1 MGWAQNDV
9 FDLVV
14 ADGGQ
19 QPPPVGAFFVSY
31 ATTVNQQQHV
41 IYRDAKGTLH
51 ELLFSNSKWSHNDLF
66 QIIPGAKKGAA
77 DSRFN
82 GYAIVN
88 STLEVFRSDRQYINF
103 LDVSNN
109 PNTFRFEN
117 GQWIQ
122 LNWPAVLVNH
132 DPNSIDF
139 PAQLGL
145 IAGYSDNLAH
155 LCYIGTDAR
164 LHEIYFGD
172 DTIGTNIPSA
182 GRLDPVAMYGYATD
196 WNDQE
201 HVILMNRT
209 GTVVEY
215 VHKDSGWSPTNLTQD
230 TETPPSGH
238 NTALHAHLTGWNKQ
252 QHVIFVDSGGHVIE
266 VYNQNGSGTWHPRD
280 LVKLASQN
288 SSNVPPAGDPNG
300 TTARDV
306 TSYSTD
312 WNNQQHVDYV
322 DANGNV
328 NELYFDGSA
337 WRHNNLM
344 QQANTTS
351 RAAVTQLAS
360 HATSWNNQQ
369 HVFYL
374 DSDNHINELV
384 FK

>member
-1 MGWAQNDV
+1 
-9 FDLVV
+9 
-14 ADGGQ
+14 
-19 QPPPVGAFFVSY
+19 
-31 ATTVNQQQHV
+31 
-41 IYRDAKGTLH
+41 
-51 ELLFSNSKWSHNDLF
+51 
-66 QIIPGAKKGAA
+66 
-77 DSRFN
+77 
-82 GYAIVN
+82 
-88 STLEVFRSDRQYINF
+88 
-103 LDVSNN
+103 
-109 PNTFRFEN
+109 
-117 GQWIQ
+117 
-122 LNWPAVLVNH
+122 
-132 DPNSIDF
+132 
-139 PAQLGL
+139 
-145 IAGYSDNLAH
+145 
-155 LCYIGTDAR
+155 
-164 LHEIYFGD
+164 
-172 DTIGTNIPSA
+172 
-182 GRLDPVAMYGYATD
+182 MYGYATD

-238 NTALHAHLTGWNKQ
+238 NTALHAHLTGWNEQ

-280 LVKLASQN
+280 LVQLASQN
-288 SSNVPPAGDPNG
+288 SSNVPTAGDPNG

-306 TSYSTD
+306 TSYATD

-322 DANGNV
+322 DATGSV